1 MGAIFCREKH
11 YFNERREVM
20 SVIQT
25 NSSVTHTFGN
35 VTCFALDYIKK
46 YFEDDFFK
54 VVHVS
59 TKLAY
64 RQLNILRAK
73 GDFWKL
79 HKPILIMRPRI
90 EMDDASKYFYGSA
103 MMNRMTNVRS
113 PMEFT
118 NIVNLVEDKQR
129 GASINFMWN
138 RMKIYYDVVMIFDT
152 YNEQLNTA
160 NYLMNMIVPDTPFL
174 VRTSLESYVPR
185 NMVYTCADFLG
196 VERENTAEILQ
207 FLNTYGKTPF
217 TYKFKDGS
225 GNNEFFS
232 LYETN
237 IEVIPSELSIDDGSQ
252 NGSITD
258 SFTISFT
265 LSCEFNAM
273 GCYYLFLRD
282 GDDRFRMCPHT
293 DITKAGTLV
302 PLFTI
307 PLFMDIQLE
316 PGWKIQTAP
325 SFFVES
331 NQTIDS
337 VNLREV
343 LDSGMM
349 SLLHFIKGMN
359 LDRSTFI
366 RFRVFKDKQ
375 ELYEY
380 REFSIDLEDLN
391 EPTLRVFDCDP
402 KVTYRLFVIVNSEY
416 INSISAEIT
425 EFNKEK

>member
-1 MGAIFCREKH
+1 
-11 YFNERREVM
+11 M

-35 VTCFALDYIKK
+35 VTCFALDYIMK
-46 YFEDDFFK
+46 YFSEEFFK

-64 RQLNILRAK
+64 RQLDILRKK

-79 HKPILIMRPRI
+79 HKPILILRPRI
-90 EMDDASKYFYGSA
+90 EMDDSSKYFYGSA

-118 NIVNLVEDKQR
+118 NIVNLVDAKYKGLEL
-129 GASINFMWN
+129 NFMWN
-138 RMKIYYDVVMIFDT
+138 RMKIYYDTVMIFDT
-152 YNEQLNTA
+152 YNEQLNIA
-160 NYLMNMIVPDTPFL
+160 NYLMNMMVPDTPLL
-174 VRTSLESYVPR
+174 VKTSLESYVPR
-185 NMVYTCADFLG
+185 NMVYTMADFLG
-196 VERENTAEILQ
+196 IDRDNTAEILQ

-232 LYETN
+232 LYQTN

-252 NGSITD
+252 RGMITD
-258 SFTISFT
+258 AFTLSFT

-282 GDDRFRMCPHT
+282 NDDRLRACPHT
-293 DITKAGTLV
+293 DISKNGEII

-307 PLFMDIQLE
+307 PLFMDIDLE
-316 PGWKIQTAP
+316 PGWKIETAP

-331 NQTIDS
+331 NKTIDT

-343 LDSGMM
+343 LSDNMM
-349 SLLHFIKGMN
+349 SLLTFIESMN
-359 LDRSTFI
+359 LDRKTFMK
-366 RFRVFKDKQ
+366 FRVFKDRTELQ
-375 ELYEY
+375 ETMG
-380 REFSIDLEDLN
+380 FSVDLTDLN
-391 EPTLRVFDCDP
+391 KPTLRVFDCNP
-402 KVTYRLFVIVNSEY
+402 KVTYRLFVLVNSAY
-416 INSISAEIT
+416 INSISAEIA

>member
-1 MGAIFCREKH
+1 
-11 YFNERREVM
+11 M

-46 YFEDDFFK
+46 YFDEDFFK

-64 RQLNILRAK
+64 RQLDILRKK

-79 HKPILIMRPRI
+79 HKPILILRPRI
-90 EMDDASKYFYGSA
+90 EMDDSSKYFYGSA

-118 NIVNLVEDKQR
+118 NIVNLVEDKQK
-129 GASINFMWN
+129 GVALNFIWN
-138 RMKIYYDVVMIFDT
+138 RMKIYYDTVMIFDT
-152 YNEQLNTA
+152 YNEQINIA
-160 NYLMNMIVPDTPFL
+160 NYLMNMIVPNTPLL
-174 VRTSLESYVPR
+174 VKTSLESYIPR
-185 NMVYTCADFLG
+185 NMVYTAADFLG
-196 VERENTAEILQ
+196 INRENTAEILQ

-237 IEVIPSELSIDDGSQ
+237 IEVIPSDLSIDDGSQ
-252 NGSITD
+252 KGLITD
-258 SFTISFT
+258 AFTISFT

-282 GDDRFRMCPHT
+282 SDDRFRMCPHT
-293 DITKAGTLV
+293 DITPKGVIT

-307 PLFMDIQLE
+307 PLFMDIDLE

-331 NQTIDS
+331 NKTIDS

-343 LDSGMM
+343 LSSNMI
-349 SLLHFIKGMN
+349 SLLSYIQGMN
-359 LDRSTFI
+359 LDRNIFMK
-366 RFRVFKDKQ
+366 FRVFKDTTELQ
-375 ELYEY
+375 EYMG
-380 REFSIDLEDLN
+380 FSVDLSDLEK
-391 EPTLRVFDCDP
+391 PTLRVFDCDP
-402 KVTYRLFVIVNSEY
+402 KVTYRLFVLVNSEY
-416 INSISAEIT
+416 INSISAEIA
-425 EFNKEK
+425 EFYKEK

>member
-1 MGAIFCREKH
+1 
-11 YFNERREVM
+11 M

-35 VTCFALDYIKK
+35 VTCFALDYITK
-46 YFEDDFFK
+46 YFSEDFFK

-64 RQLNILRAK
+64 RQLDILRKK

-79 HKPILIMRPRI
+79 HKPILILRPRI
-90 EMDDASKYFYGSA
+90 EMDDSSKYFYGSA

-118 NIVNLVEDKQR
+118 NIVNLVDAKYKGLEL
-129 GASINFMWN
+129 NFMWN
-138 RMKIYYDVVMIFDT
+138 RMKIYYDTVMIFDT
-152 YNEQLNTA
+152 YNEQLNIA
-160 NYLMNMIVPDTPFL
+160 NYLMNMMVPDTPLL
-174 VRTSLESYVPR
+174 VKTSLESYVPR
-185 NMVYTCADFLG
+185 NMVYTMADFLG
-196 VERENTAEILQ
+196 IDRDNTAEILQ

-232 LYETN
+232 LYQTN

-252 NGSITD
+252 RGMITD
-258 SFTISFT
+258 AFTLSFT

-273 GCYYLFLRD
+273 GCYYLFMRD
-282 GDDRFRMCPHT
+282 NDDRLRACPHT
-293 DITKAGTLV
+293 DISKNGEII

-307 PLFMDIQLE
+307 PLFMDIDLE
-316 PGWKIQTAP
+316 PGWKIETAP

-331 NQTIDS
+331 NKTIDT

-343 LDSGMM
+343 LSDNMM
-349 SLLHFIKGMN
+349 SLLTFIESMN
-359 LDRSTFI
+359 LDRKTFMK
-366 RFRVFKDKQ
+366 FRVFKDRTELQ
-375 ELYEY
+375 ETMG
-380 REFSIDLEDLN
+380 FSVDLTDLN
-391 EPTLRVFDCDP
+391 KPILRVFDCNP
-402 KVTYRLFVIVNSEY
+402 KVTYRLFILINSAY
-416 INSISAEIT
+416 INSISAEIA

>member
-1 MGAIFCREKH
+1 
-11 YFNERREVM
+11 M

-35 VTCFALDYIKK
+35 VTCFALDYITK
-46 YFEDDFFK
+46 YFSEDFFK

-64 RQLNILRAK
+64 RQLDILRKK

-79 HKPILIMRPRI
+79 HKPILILRPRI
-90 EMDDASKYFYGSA
+90 EMDDSSKYFYGSA

-118 NIVNLVEDKQR
+118 NIVNLVDAKYKGLEL
-129 GASINFMWN
+129 NFMWN
-138 RMKIYYDVVMIFDT
+138 RMKIYYDTVMIFDT
-152 YNEQLNTA
+152 YNEQLNIA
-160 NYLMNMIVPDTPFL
+160 NYLMNMMVPDTPLL
-174 VRTSLESYVPR
+174 VKTSLESYVPR
-185 NMVYTCADFLG
+185 NMVYTMADFLG
-196 VERENTAEILQ
+196 IDRDNTAEILQ

-232 LYETN
+232 LYQTN

-252 NGSITD
+252 RGMITD
-258 SFTISFT
+258 AFTLSFT

-273 GCYYLFLRD
+273 GCYYLFMRD
-282 GDDRFRMCPHT
+282 NDDRLRACPHT
-293 DITKAGTLV
+293 DISKNGELV

-307 PLFMDIQLE
+307 PLFMDIDLE
-316 PGWKIQTAP
+316 PGWKIETAP

-331 NQTIDS
+331 NKTIDT

-343 LDSGMM
+343 LSDNMM
-349 SLLHFIKGMN
+349 SLLTFIESMN
-359 LDRSTFI
+359 LDRKTFMK
-366 RFRVFKDKQ
+366 FRVFKDKTELQ
-375 ELYEY
+375 ETMG
-380 REFSIDLEDLN
+380 FSVDLTDLN
-391 EPTLRVFDCDP
+391 KPTLRVFDCNP
-402 KVTYRLFVIVNSEY
+402 KVTYRLFVLINSAY
-416 INSISAEIT
+416 INSISAEIA

>member
-1 MGAIFCREKH
+1 
-11 YFNERREVM
+11 M

-35 VTCFALDYIKK
+35 VTCFALDYITK
-46 YFEDDFFK
+46 YFSEDFFK

-64 RQLNILRAK
+64 RQLDILRKK

-79 HKPILIMRPRI
+79 HKPILILRPRI
-90 EMDDASKYFYGSA
+90 EMDDSSKYFYGSA

-118 NIVNLVEDKQR
+118 NIVNLVDAKYKGLEL
-129 GASINFMWN
+129 NFMWN
-138 RMKIYYDVVMIFDT
+138 RMKIYYDTVMIFDT
-152 YNEQLNTA
+152 YNEQLNIA
-160 NYLMNMIVPDTPFL
+160 NYLMNMMVPDTPLL
-174 VRTSLESYVPR
+174 VKTSLESYVPR
-185 NMVYTCADFLG
+185 NMVYTMADFLG
-196 VERENTAEILQ
+196 IDRDNTAEILQ

-232 LYETN
+232 LYQTN

-252 NGSITD
+252 RGMITD
-258 SFTISFT
+258 AFTLSFT

-273 GCYYLFLRD
+273 GCYYLFMRD
-282 GDDRFRMCPHT
+282 NDDRLRACPHT
-293 DITKAGTLV
+293 DISKNGEII

-307 PLFMDIQLE
+307 PLFMDIDLE
-316 PGWKIQTAP
+316 PGWKIETAP

-331 NQTIDS
+331 NKTIDT

-343 LDSGMM
+343 LSDNMM
-349 SLLHFIKGMN
+349 SLLTFIESMN
-359 LDRSTFI
+359 LDRKTFMK
-366 RFRVFKDKQ
+366 FRVFKDRTELQ
-375 ELYEY
+375 ETMG
-380 REFSIDLEDLN
+380 FSVDLTDLN
-391 EPTLRVFDCDP
+391 KPTLRVFDCNP
-402 KVTYRLFVIVNSEY
+402 KVTYRLFVLINSAY
-416 INSISAEIT
+416 INSISAEIA